1 MPIYHLGLD
10 DTDSLK
16 MGCTTYIAALLID
29 RLLKTSSFIDYPNLI
44 RLNPN
49 IPWKSRGNAAIC
61 LRFES
66 DCDAEELLGMA
77 TEYVEKYRDRE
88 DPKNQPGIAI
98 CQSDTVPV
106 GLKNLGKKAL
116 SEVVPIEE
124 ALNAIGNYN
133 VKYRTIR
140 GGRGIVG
147 ALAAIGNTLEGDHTF
162 ELAVYR
168 GKVLWGKKR
177 EVDFE
182 SVRRYDS
189 EVGDGSFNNIDL
201 ESKRL
206 LVTPHGPDP
215 VLFGIRGESPPLL
228 MRALD
233 IVKFAGGER
242 WVIYRSNQGTDAHLS
257 QRRRIGSLKPYM
269 AAVVEGTICKEPIKI
284 HGGHV
289 VSRLSDGSGEV
300 DVAAYEPSA
309 GFRNALAALVQ
320 GDAVRAYG
328 GVKVH
333 GQDGITLNLERMEV
347 VDLVRV
353 KGRNPRCP
361 GCGKRMKSEGKGK
374 GYQCRR
380 CGRKER
386 VNALDGERKI
396 SVGNYLPP
404 PKAMRHLTKPLKRY
418 SHEKSGWSGPPGVF
432 YGVF

>member
-49 IPWKSRGNAAIC
+49 IPWKSRGNAAVC
-61 LRFES
+61 LRVES
-66 DCDAEELLGMA
+66 DCDAEELLEMA

-98 CQSDTVPV
+98 CQSDTVPE
-106 GLKNLGKKAL
+106 GLKNIGKKAL

-124 ALNAIGNYN
+124 ALSAIGNYN

-168 GKVLWGKKR
+168 GKALWGKKR

-189 EVGDGSFNNIDL
+189 EVGDGSFNNIDP

-228 MRALD
+228 LRALD
-233 IVKFAGGER
+233 TVKFAGGER

-269 AAVVEGTICKEPIKI
+269 AAAVEGTICKEPIKI

-289 VSRLSDGSGEV
+289 ISRLSDGSGEI

-309 GFRNALAALVQ
+309 GFRNALSALVQ
-320 GDAVRAYG
+320 GDVVRAYG

-347 VDLVRV
+347 VNLVRV

-361 GCGKRMKSEGKGK
+361 GCGKSMKSEGKGK

-380 CGRKER
+380 CGRKESMN
-386 VNALDGERKI
+386 VLDGEREI

-418 SHEKSGWSGPPGVF
+418 GHEKPGWSGPPGVF
-432 YGVF
+432 YGIF

>member
-147 ALAAIGNTLEGDHTF
+147 ALAAIGNTREGDHTF

-168 GKVLWGKKR
+168 GKAHWGKKR

-189 EVGDGSFNNIDL
+189 EVGDGSFNNIDP

-228 MRALD
+228 LRALD
-233 IVKFAGGER
+233 TVKFAGGER

-269 AAVVEGTICKEPIKI
+269 AAVVEGTICKEPMKI

-289 VSRLSDGSGEV
+289 ISRLIDGSGEI

-320 GDAVRAYG
+320 GDAVMAYG
-328 GVKVH
+328 GVKMH

-418 SHEKSGWSGPPGVF
+418 GHEKSGWSGPPGVF

>member
-1 MPIYHLGLD
+1 MPIYHLGFD

-29 RLLKTSSFIDYPNLI
+29 RLYRRSRFIDYPNLI

-66 DCDAEELLGMA
+66 DCGAEELLELA
-77 TEYVEKYRDRE
+77 TEYVENYRDRD

-98 CQSDTVPV
+98 FQADAIPD
-106 GLKNLGKKAL
+106 GLQTFGKRAL
-116 SEVVPIEE
+116 SEVVSIDE
-124 ALNAIGNYN
+124 ALKVIEGCG
-133 VKYRTIR
+133 VKYRMIR
-140 GGRGIVG
+140 GGRGIIG
-147 ALAAIGNTLEGDHTF
+147 ALAAIGNTLNGDHTF

-168 GKVLWGKKR
+168 GRELWGKKR
-177 EVDFE
+177 EVDHE
-182 SVRRYDS
+182 SVRRYDI
-189 EVGDGSFNNIDL
+189 EMGNETFNNIDS

-215 VLFGIRGESPPLL
+215 VLFGIRGETPSLL

-233 IVKFAGGER
+233 MIKFAGGER

-257 QRRRIGSLKPYM
+257 QKRRIGTLKPYM
-269 AAVVEGTICKEPIKI
+269 AAAVEGKICSKPVKI

-289 VSRLSDGSGEV
+289 ISRLSDGSGEI
-300 DVAAYEPSA
+300 DIAAYEPTG
-309 GFRNALAALVQ
+309 GFRNVLVALVP
-320 GDAVRAYG
+320 GDSVMAYG

-333 GQDGITLNLERMEV
+333 GQEGLTLNLERLELLE
-347 VDLVRV
+347 LVAL
-353 KGRNPRCP
+353 KERNPICSN
-361 GCGKRMKSEGKGK
+361 CGNRMKSEGKGK
-374 GYQCRR
+374 GFQCRR

-386 VNALDGERKI
+386 GKKVEETRGI

-404 PKAMRHLTKPLKRY
+404 PKAMRHLTKPQIRY
-418 SHEKSGWSGPPGVF
+418 GREKAGWAGLPEVF
-432 YGVF
+432 YGTF

>member
-1 MPIYHLGLD
+1 
-10 DTDSLK
+10 
-16 MGCTTYIAALLID
+16 MGCTTYIAAILID

-49 IPWKSRGNAAIC
+49 IPWKSRGNAAVC

-77 TEYVEKYRDRE
+77 TDYVEKYRDRE

-106 GLKNLGKKAL
+106 GLKNLGNKAL

-133 VKYRTIR
+133 VKYRTVR
-140 GGRGIVG
+140 GGRGVVG

-189 EVGDGSFNNIDL
+189 EVGDGSFNNIDP

-233 IVKFAGGER
+233 MVKFAGGER

-269 AAVVEGTICKEPIKI
+269 AAMVEGTICKEPMKI

-289 VSRLSDGSGEV
+289 ISRLNDGSGEI

-361 GCGKRMKSEGKGK
+361 VCGKSMKSEGRGK

-380 CGRKER
+380 CGRKES

-418 SHEKSGWSGPPGVF
+418 GHEKSGWSGPPGVF

>member
-49 IPWKSRGNAAIC
+49 IPWKSRGNAAVC
-61 LRFES
+61 LRVES
-66 DCDAEELLGMA
+66 DCDAEELLEMA

-98 CQSDTVPV
+98 CQSDTVPE
-106 GLKNLGKKAL
+106 GLKNIGKKAL

-124 ALNAIGNYN
+124 ALSAIGNYN

-168 GKVLWGKKR
+168 GKALWGKKR

-189 EVGDGSFNNIDL
+189 EAGDGSFNNIDP

-215 VLFGIRGESPPLL
+215 VLFGIRG
-228 MRALD
+228 
-233 IVKFAGGER
+233 
-242 WVIYRSNQGTDAHLS
+242 
-257 QRRRIGSLKPYM
+257 
-269 AAVVEGTICKEPIKI
+269 
-284 HGGHV
+284 
-289 VSRLSDGSGEV
+289 
-300 DVAAYEPSA
+300 
-309 GFRNALAALVQ
+309 
-320 GDAVRAYG
+320 
-328 GVKVH
+328 
-333 GQDGITLNLERMEV
+333 
-347 VDLVRV
+347 
-353 KGRNPRCP
+353 
-361 GCGKRMKSEGKGK
+361 
-374 GYQCRR
+374 
-380 CGRKER
+380 
-386 VNALDGERKI
+386 
-396 SVGNYLPP
+396 
-404 PKAMRHLTKPLKRY
+404 
-418 SHEKSGWSGPPGVF
+418 
-432 YGVF
+432 

>member
-16 MGCTTYIAALLID
+16 MGCTTYIAAILID

-49 IPWKSRGNAAIC
+49 IPWKSRGNAAVC

-77 TEYVEKYRDRE
+77 TDYVEKYRDRE

-106 GLKNLGKKAL
+106 GLKNLGNKAL

-133 VKYRTIR
+133 VKYRTVR
-140 GGRGIVG
+140 GGRGVVG

-189 EVGDGSFNNIDL
+189 EVGDGSFNNIDP

-233 IVKFAGGER
+233 MVKFAGGER

-269 AAVVEGTICKEPIKI
+269 AAMVEGTICKEPMKI

-289 VSRLSDGSGEV
+289 ISRLNDGSGEI

-361 GCGKRMKSEGKGK
+361 VCGKSMKSEGRGK

-380 CGRKER
+380 CGRKES

-418 SHEKSGWSGPPGVF
+418 GHEKSGWSGPPGVF